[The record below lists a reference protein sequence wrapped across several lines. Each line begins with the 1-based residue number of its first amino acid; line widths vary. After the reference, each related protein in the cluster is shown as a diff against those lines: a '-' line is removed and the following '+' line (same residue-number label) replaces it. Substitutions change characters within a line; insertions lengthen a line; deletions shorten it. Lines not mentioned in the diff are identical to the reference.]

1 MGHLPIVNQETI
13 EHVKKEGFIS
23 IKAKLPE
30 KKIINV
36 ISSMFADVL
45 AVRKGDLI
53 FPWITKSKRKANIG
67 FKYVFKVAGPPILVE
82 GDEYPIK
89 IPLQKHGWEFQI
101 PLSEMEALDLWRRK
115 LLWNA
120 IGKKS
125 LRWGKSFTH
134 QLPMEDELMLELL
147 NRKNNNGCEMIFLT
161 HKNIKGK
168 TITIN
173 TKQTAWD
180 QKIKEA
186 IDSADSKEKI
196 TKIRLN
202 GLPWVKGKYFTT
214 EKTLE
219 AWLIENFDKK
229 VCEDLRKLIIP
240 NSELVWFGS
249 YLPFGVQGGNIDIV
263 LIQKKEDKKILTVIE
278 LKVASLSSKK
288 FKNAAKQVIDYS
300 LFIKDAFNAF
310 GIEIELNP
318 VVVSGTPNK
327 TIQVSEVKEKG
338 LIPKWITY
346 SLNNKGEVEFKKVQ
360 FNKKLKN

>member
-1 MGHLPIVNQETI
+1 MGHLPIVNQETM

-89 IPLQKHGWEFQI
+89 IPLQKHGWEFQM

-147 NRKNNNGCEMIFLT
+147 NKKNNNGCEMIFLT

-180 QKIKEA
+180 QKMKRK
-186 IDSADSKEKI
+186 IDSAVPKEKI
-196 TKIRLN
+196 RKIKIR
-202 GLPWVKGKYFTT
+202 GLPWVNGKYFTT

-229 VCEDLRKLIIP
+229 VCKNLKKLILPRSKLI
-240 NSELVWFGS
+240 WFGS

-263 LIQKKEDKKILTVIE
+263 MIQKEKNKEIITVIE
-278 LKVASLSSKK
+278 LKVGPLSSKE
-288 FKNAAKQVIDYS
+288 FESAAKQAVNYS
-300 LFIKDAFNAF
+300 IFLRKAYSAF
-310 GIEIELNP
+310 GKKVILNP
-318 VVVSGTPNK
+318 IVISGLPKRK
-327 TIQVSEVKEKG
+327 TDPSKMKIRINNLSPSWISYSINEKG
-338 LIPKWITY
+338 AVK
-346 SLNNKGEVEFKKVQ
+346 FQ
-360 FNKKLKN
+360 KNL